1 MVDSQIGEDFVYST
15 KRCPECY
22 TYVSLHTTKC
32 PSCNIRLGEVEKHGM
47 AKKTVDWKAY
57 AMAFIAVLGF
67 IIYIWWA
74 FL

>member
-1 MVDSQIGEDFVYST
+1 MVDSQIGEDFVHST

-22 TYVSLHTTKC
+22 TYVSLRTTKC
-32 PSCNIRLGEVEKHGM
+32 PSCNTRLGEVEKHGM

-57 AMAFIAVLGF
+57 LMALVAALGF
-67 IIYIWWA
+67 ALYIWWA